1 MKKIMANLLWF
12 LVAVAGAWAYA
23 TLAFHRGEHLNSA
36 FILIAALCSYAIG
49 YRFYSKWLAARVLML
64 NDRRATP
71 CEVHDDGKDFVK
83 TNKWIVFGHHF
94 AAISGP
100 GPLVGPV
107 LAAQFGYLP
116 GTLWILIGVTLGG
129 AVQDFVVLF
138 ASLRRDG
145 KSLGQMVKEELNSG
159 AGYLALVAILGIM
172 VILLAV
178 LALVV
183 VKALAESPWG
193 VFTVGATIPIAMFMG
208 CYLRFGRVGK
218 VLEASATGVVGL
230 LLAVWGGKL
239 VHANPELARWFGLR
253 DITLAWGIIVY
264 GLAASVL
271 PVWLLL
277 APRDYLSTF
286 MKLGTIFA
294 LALGI
299 FVVLP
304 ELRMPAVSRFV
315 DGSGLVVAGKIF
327 PFCFITIACGAISG
341 FHTLIASGTT
351 PKMLTRESYARPV
364 GYGAMCLESLVAIM
378 ALIAACTLDPGVYLS
393 MNVKGEAAVTVA
405 KVTSLGFPVTAD
417 HMSQLANQLGE
428 KTLFGRTGG
437 AATLAVGMANIFS
450 KAVKGRWLDLWYH
463 FAIMFEALF
472 ILTTIDAGT
481 RVGRYLLQDMLGNL
495 WKPLGETKNI
505 SANLLASVLLVSGW
519 GYFLIQGV
527 RDPLGGV
534 NSLWPLFG
542 IANQMLAAIG
552 LCLGTTIILKM
563 TLQPAANAGEPVL
576 RALQTSGEREQRASG
591 FPSPPL
597 EERAGERRPQH
608 SDALCAPEPPVG
620 PLTPALSPS
629 EGERGNRRQL
639 SGEPSFMGR
648 RPVTI
653 HDAAARV
660 PAQKDDLLSLP
671 LSSRGGE
678 GTGAA
683 VSEHRGVHK
692 KRPVLA
698 LITLIPLVWL
708 LAVTVTAGVQKI
720 WHSDPRIG
728 FLAQARVLSEEAPSL
743 ERAMAAAKNAGEAGA
758 ITQAERVLRKNRV
771 LRFNNHLDAVVAGGF
786 LVLVSAIVVLSVRE
800 WVLLL
805 GRRKLAVLRET
816 EPVWLPDYAVAES
829 RPLHVAGVVALTFAL
844 AKELSGEAEMDRAR
858 HAATL
863 CECEHGQAG
872 CPAEMSASQ
881 ARQAEA
887 RVYLA
892 VAERR
897 FKGVKRCC

>member
-1 MKKIMANLLWF
+1 MKKTMANLLWL

-23 TLAFHRGEHLNSA
+23 TLAWHRGEALNSVY
-36 FILIAALCSYAIG
+36 ILIAALCSYAIG
-49 YRFYSKWLAARVLML
+49 YRFYSKWLATRVLML

-145 KSLGQMVKEELNSG
+145 KSLGQMVKEELNDG
-159 AGYLALVAILGIM
+159 AGYLALVAVLGIL

-218 VLEASATGVVGL
+218 VMEASAIGVVGL

-239 VHANPELARWFGLR
+239 VHASPELGRLFGLR
-253 DITLAWGIIVY
+253 DITLAWTIIVY
-264 GLAASVL
+264 GLAGSVL

-304 ELRMPAVSRFV
+304 ELQMPAISRFV

-378 ALIAACTLDPGVYLS
+378 ALIAACTLEPGVYLS
-393 MNVKGEAAVTVA
+393 MNVKGEAVATVA
-405 KVTSLGFPVTAD
+405 KVSALGFPVTVD
-417 HMSQLANQLGE
+417 QMKQLADQLGE

-437 AATLAVGMANIFS
+437 AATLAVGMAHIFS
-450 KAVKGRWLDLWYH
+450 KAVHGRWLDLWYH

-481 RVGRYLLQDMLGNL
+481 RVGRYLLQDVLGNL
-495 WKPLGETKNI
+495 WKPLGETK
-505 SANLLASVLLVSGW
+505 STGANVLASVLLVSGW

-563 TLQPAANAGEPVL
+563 TLQPGAKADEPVPCTL
-576 RALQTSGEREQRASG
+576 
-591 FPSPPL
+591 PV
-597 EERAGERRPQH
+597 AGERAQRARGSPSPAFEERIGERGPRH
-608 SDALCAPEPPVG
+608 SDALCAPESQVG
-620 PLTPALSPS
+620 PLTPTLSPS
-629 EGERGNRRQL
+629 EGEREKHRQL
-639 SGEPSFMGR
+639 SGESGFIGR
-648 RPVTI
+648 RRDTI
-653 HDAAARV
+653 HDATVRV
-660 PAQKDDLLSLP
+660 PAQNDDLLSLS
-671 LSSRGGE
+671 LSSKGGE

-683 VSEHRGVHK
+683 ATKHRSAQK
-692 KRPVLA
+692 ERPALA

-708 LAVTVTAGVQKI
+708 LAMTGTAGVQKI
-720 WHSDPRIG
+720 GHPDPRIG
-728 FLAQARVLSEEAPSL
+728 FLAQARVLSEAAPSL
-743 ERAMAAAKNAGEAGA
+743 ERAVAAAKAAGEAGA
-758 ITQAERVLRKNRV
+758 IEQAEEALHANKVLH
-771 LRFNNHLDAVVAGGF
+771 FNNVFDAVVAAGF
-786 LVLVSAIVVLSVRE
+786 LMLVSAIVVLSVRE
-800 WVLLL
+800 WFLLL
-805 GRRKLAVLRET
+805 GRRKPAVLHET
-816 EPVWLPDYAVAES
+816 EPVWLPDYALAES
-829 RPLHVAGVVALTFAL
+829 RPLHVAGVAALTLAL
-844 AKELSGEAEMDRAR
+844 AKELSGEAEMDRVR
-858 HAATL
+858 QAATR
-863 CECEHGQAG
+863 CECEPGKTG
-872 CPAEMSASQ
+872 CPAEMNAS
-881 ARQAEA
+881 QAEA